1 MNLDDLALLMGK
13 TRRQLEEDLKK
24 SDVIE
29 LKLVERE
36 RRDKSD
42 EGNIIV
48 LG

>member
-24 SDVIE
+24 NGVIE

-36 RRDKSD
+36 RRHETD
-42 EGNIIV
+42 EGNIII
-48 LG
+48 L